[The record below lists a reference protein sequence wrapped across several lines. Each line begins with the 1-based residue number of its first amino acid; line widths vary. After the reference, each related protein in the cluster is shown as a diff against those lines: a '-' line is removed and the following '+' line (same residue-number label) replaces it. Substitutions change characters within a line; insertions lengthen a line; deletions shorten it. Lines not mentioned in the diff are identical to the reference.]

1 MQNKVK
7 EMNSE
12 KLTKDDVKKIQAEID
27 ERKSVLRPKI
37 LEDVKTARA
46 QGDLSENFE
55 YYAARKANR
64 ENNSRIE
71 YLEKMLK
78 HATIIDDDNNGGISL
93 NNTVKVKFV
102 EEGSEES
109 TWEEDTYKIVTSIRA
124 DSMKNKVSIESP
136 LGKALLG
143 KKVEEIVKVVLD
155 NGSSYELKI
164 IEIDTTTGADEDD
177 IKTF

>member
-1 MQNKVK
+1 
-7 EMNSE
+7 MNSE
-12 KLTKDDVKKIQAEID
+12 KLTKSDVEKIQKEID
-27 ERKSVLRPKI
+27 ERKTVLRPKI

-71 YLEKMLK
+71 YLEKMIRN
-78 HATIIDDDNNGGISL
+78 ATIIEDADTAGVSM

-102 EEGSEES
+102 EDGVDEAS
-109 TWEEDTYKIVTSIRA
+109 WDEDTYKIVTSIRS
-124 DSMKNKVSIESP
+124 DSTKKRISIESP

-143 KKVEEIVKVVLD
+143 HNEGEIITVTLD

-164 IEIDTTTGADEDD
+164 ISIDKTSTDDDEL
-177 IKTF
+177 KAF

>member
-1 MQNKVK
+1 
-7 EMNSE
+7 MNSE

-27 ERKSVLRPKI
+27 ERKTVLRPKI

-64 ENNSRIE
+64 ENNSRID

-78 HATIIDDDNNGGISL
+78 YATIIDDKATDGICL

-102 EEGSEES
+102 EEGTEES
-109 TWEEDTYKIVTSIRA
+109 SWEEDTYKIVTSIRA

-143 KKVEEIVKVVLD
+143 KKVQEIVEVALD

-164 IEIDTTTGADEDD
+164 IEIDTSTGADDDD
-177 IKTF
+177 IKSF